1 MSSFRRSTHF
11 WSEEETDFLLQTL
24 KEMNI
29 DRYKDG
35 RKNRNSLIFRKVCA
49 KHKQAGFVRSC
60 DQVKH
65 RWKTL
70 KSIYYKAKK
79 LNQTSSNAAFKHF
92 DTMEDIFGHRPLV
105 MSNQAEVDIDFKVGP
120 PLSESKCFIFEDGK
134 CDDDDDDNGV
144 DDVEGGIQEIQ
155 SVKTENEP
163 LILTQPSNESSA
175 STESPTS
182 TQPSISIESNT
193 CTQPST
199 SRQPPVQGMLKRKRP
214 CCTALHVQYQDFL
227 ERMQLSQNIW
237 LERQLEQS
245 YAREERLISRVLA
258 EHTHSM
264 ETLVNQLFAGLRSLL
279 PQPPPNIQSNPQPT
293 YTPPDIL
300 NTYPHVNPDEHWPP
314 ACSIKSS
321 IPPLPEDHLNNQI
334 TETVNQ

>member
-92 DTMEDIFGHRPLV
+92 DTMEDIFGHRPLAI
-105 MSNQAEVDIDFKVGP
+105 SNQAEVNIDFKVGS
-120 PLSESKCFIFEDGK
+120 PLSESKCFIFEDGE
-134 CDDDDDDNGV
+134 CDDDNEM
-144 DDVEGGIQEIQ
+144 DDVEGGFQEIQ
-155 SVKTENEP
+155 SVKIENEP
-163 LILTQPSNESSA
+163 LILTQPSNESST
-175 STESPTS
+175 STESSTF
-182 TQPSISIESNT
+182 TQPSISKENST

-199 SRQPPVQGMLKRKRP
+199 SRQPPVQGMLRSRRP

-227 ERMQLSQNIW
+227 EKIQHSQNMW
-237 LERQLEQS
+237 LERQLEQNHV
-245 YAREERLISRVLA
+245 REERLISRVLA
-258 EHTHSM
+258 EHTRSM
-264 ETLVNQLFAGLRSLL
+264 EALVNQLFAGLRSLL
-279 PQPPPNIQSNPQPT
+279 PQPPPNIQSNPQPMH
-293 YTPPDIL
+293 TPPEIL

-314 ACSIKSS
+314 AHNPKSS
-321 IPPLPEDHLNNQI
+321 IPPRPEDHLNDQI
-334 TETVNQ
+334 SGTVNQ